1 MYRNEKL
8 SVITDELN
16 ELGMPRMSAKLQEI
30 VKTPEFTKTDSLSL
44 FMEIIEAEY
53 SERSTRR
60 LQTHIKSAHLST
72 FTGGI
77 EDCTDSVKRTYK
89 PNSIVSTLSDLDFV
103 KNGLNICILGPSDA
117 GKTYLAK
124 SLGILACAEYRVEYT
139 HCETV
144 IEELAVLKR
153 QDFTKYKKKMNH
165 YYRLDL
171 LILDD
176 FLLHSIDNEDEV
188 KVLQDLLETRSELS
202 RSVIVCSQREPSSWT
217 AMIRNDEVAANAI
230 YKRATKHYTVV
241 IEINPEQ

>member
-1 MYRNEKL
+1 MYRNDKL

-16 ELGMPRMSAKLQEI
+16 ELGMPRMCSKLQEI
-30 VKTPEFTKTDSLSL
+30 VNTPDFMNTDSLSL
-44 FMEIIEAEY
+44 FQEIIEAEY

-60 LQTHIKSAHLST
+60 LQSHIKSAHLST

-77 EDCTDSVKRTYK
+77 EECKDSLKRSYR
-89 PNSIVSTLSDLDFV
+89 PNSIISTLSDLDFV
-103 KNGLNICILGPSDA
+103 KNGLNVCILGPSDA

-124 SLGILACAEYRVEYT
+124 SLGILACTKYRVEYT
-139 HCETV
+139 HCGKLLEN
-144 IEELAVLKR
+144 LAALKR
-153 QDFTKYKKKMNH
+153 QDFIKYKKKMNH

-176 FLLHSIDNEDEV
+176 FLLHSLTDEDEV
-188 KVLQDLLETRSELS
+188 KVLQDLLETRNESG
-202 RSVIVCSQREPSSWT
+202 RSIIVCSQRDPSSWA

-241 IEINPEQ
+241 ITINPE